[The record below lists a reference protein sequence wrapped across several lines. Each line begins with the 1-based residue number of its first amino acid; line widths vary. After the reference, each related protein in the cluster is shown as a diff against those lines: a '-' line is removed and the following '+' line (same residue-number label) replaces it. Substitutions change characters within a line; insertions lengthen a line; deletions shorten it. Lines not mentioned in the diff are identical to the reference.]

1 MRKENSANFQNE
13 SQIKK
18 NCGMAYTLSVLNG
31 RWKPTIIWQL
41 LEYKTLRFSE
51 LKRGIEGISERV
63 LSSQLRELEADQ
75 LIARRVYN
83 EVPPRVEYELT
94 ELGLSMRPLL
104 DSMTEWGEMH
114 REKRAENDRADV

>member
-1 MRKENSANFQNE
+1 
-13 SQIKK
+13 
-18 NCGMAYTLSVLNG
+18 MAYTLSVLNG
-31 RWKPTIIWQL
+31 RWKPTLIWQL
-41 LEYKTLRFSE
+41 LEHKRIRFSE
-51 LKRGIEGISERV
+51 FKKSIEGISERV
-63 LSSQLRELEADQ
+63 LSTQLKELEADK
-75 LIARRVYN
+75 LVTRIAYN